1 MKIKSIL
8 LGMALAVSLVACGP
22 KDADIQKEIASKLG
36 EVPGVEVSVKDG
48 VATISGICKDDA
60 FKQNAESIIKGI
72 KGVKSVVNNCEI
84 AAPEP
89 VVAAPAPVEI
99 NPDSVLTT
107 SVNEVVKTYSGV
119 TAAVKDGVVTL
130 TGDIKRDQLQ
140 NLIKSVQ
147 ELKPKKVENKLTIK

>member
-1 MKIKSIL
+1 MKVKSIL
-8 LGMALAVSLVACGP
+8 LGLCLAFSLVACGP
-22 KDADIQKEIASKLG
+22 KDADIQKEIAAKISAL
-36 EVPGVEVSVKDG
+36 PGVDVTVKDG
-48 VATISGICKDDA
+48 VATISGICKDEA
-60 FKQNAESIIKGI
+60 LKQNAESIVKGI

-89 VVAAPAPVEI
+89 VAAPAPVEI
-99 NPDSVLTT
+99 NPDAVLNT

-119 TAAVKDGVVTL
+119 TAAVKNGVVTL
-130 TGDIKRDQLQ
+130 TGTIKKEQLP